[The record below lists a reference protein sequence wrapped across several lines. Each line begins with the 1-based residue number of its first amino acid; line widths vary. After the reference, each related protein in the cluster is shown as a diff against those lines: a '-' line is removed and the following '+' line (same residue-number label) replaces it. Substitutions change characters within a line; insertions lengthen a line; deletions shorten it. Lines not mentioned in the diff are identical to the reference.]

1 MVSDLQ
7 SEAKAP
13 VVKAPVAWVARRLL
27 ASDPSVRTVTV
38 IADNGKVLTYESVA
52 DDNEGDPFA
61 TEGHRL
67 IYYVPAS
74 GLTFCVRL
82 GKGQSGTQVP
92 TRIEAM
98 LRSPSPLLTR

>member
-13 VVKAPVAWVARRLL
+13 VVQAPVAWVARRLL
-27 ASDPSVRTVTV
+27 ASDSSVQTVMV
-38 IADNGKVLTYESVA
+38 IAENGKVLALESVT
-52 DDNEGDPFA
+52 DDDQKDPFA
-61 TEGHRL
+61 TEGQQL

-82 GKGQSGTQVP
+82 GKEAAGIQV
-92 TRIEAM
+92 TSRIEAM